1 MRFQLKDFLH
11 LYISSELLN
20 LLLKA
25 FKSIGLP
32 GKLVAMAHKAPV
44 SAHITTRTSTLILF
58 MSSQRAVQRCLWW
71 VYSNRRLMMM
81 SLWGS
86 WAALTLGKSERLIR
100 QFWSLKKLGWDHRV
114 PGDGLREV
122 VGGAEQSFT
131 LLSDPPEKS
140 KGFETMAPHSRV
152 NAALAWGVERLGC
165 LGPPWVRQP
174 TNSSLL
180 AMQPHNSK

>member
-1 MRFQLKDFLH
+1 MDFLH
-11 LYISSELLN
+11 LYISSERLN
-20 LLLKA
+20 RLLKA
-25 FKSIGLP
+25 FKSIVVV

-44 SAHITTRTSTLILF
+44 SAHITTRTWTLILF

-122 VGGAEQSFT
+122 VGGAERSFT
-131 LLSDPPEKS
+131 LLSDPPREKQS
-140 KGFETMAPHSRV
+140 LWDNG
-152 NAALAWGVERLGC
+152 
-165 LGPPWVRQP
+165 
-174 TNSSLL
+174 SSLQSERSISFGSREIGVPRPSL
-180 AMQPHNSK
+180 GATTH